1 MQLIKELDLFALIC
15 HTAFDAP
22 PLTRKERAN
31 SVKKRNYFTRY
42 GETARKVLEK
52 LLDKYADEG
61 LENLESLDVLKVNPF
76 DEFGTPKEIIES
88 FGGRENY
95 LKAITG
101 S

>member
-1 MQLIKELDLFALIC
+1 MA
-15 HTAFDAP
+15 
-22 PLTRKERAN
+22 
-31 SVKKRNYFTRY
+31 KRL
-42 GETARKVLEK
+42 RKVLEK

-61 LENLESLDVLKVNPF
+61 LENLDVLKVTPF

-88 FGGRENY
+88 FGGIKNY